1 MADSQSIVALNIG
14 SQRVT
19 MGLLAPSSNGGLI
32 LKKYESSS
40 ILADPAAEMTRLPQI
55 RIAVS
60 ELVNKLGLSKE
71 KVSYAISG
79 QSVFT
84 RFVKLPSLESD
95 DIEQLVAFEAQ
106 QHVPF
111 PINEVVWDWQLL
123 NSEAGQQEVV
133 LVAIKADALDD
144 INDCVTDA
152 SLTTGLVDASPM
164 ALANAFVYNYSD
176 LNEPALMIDIG
187 ARTSNLIYVDGNKVF
202 TRTIAI
208 GGATLTSAIAKEYNV
223 PFIEAES
230 QKCTNGLV
238 ALDTRHT
245 SQLDELTAALGSCI
259 RTALNRMPAEIAR
272 TTNFFR
278 SQHDG
283 SAPKR
288 IFLAGGGSNLPMI
301 SDFFQEKLRLPV
313 EFFNPLKRVSVGQG
327 VDVDKV
333 SLEAHQLGELIG
345 LGLRSIEKSKLNI
358 DLVPETVQ
366 HERDDANKRPKLI
379 IASAVIVAAC
389 AAFCVSGFLSKSKAI
404 KEAGKQEKVAE
415 GLNLFAKPINAELK
429 DADKIAN
436 IVGLYKGA
444 VDSRVMWLDGLSD
457 IKKHFAHQELWI
469 IEMEPV
475 VNFDPKVEEDGAAT
489 HTALVAKD
497 IQKTAY
503 GESSINMPKVEPK
516 TTTRGRPNPDYVA
529 QAVNAI
535 KVTGYWRGNSNGL
548 VLTQLEE
555 LIENSEV
562 FGKEISRKSGNSM
575 KEVTLTD
582 RDIVVENATSPAD
595 DKLGAPFTLIIPL
608 NNPILLK

>member
-32 LKKYESSS
+32 LKKYESST

-55 RIAVS
+55 RIAVA
-60 ELVNKLGLSKE
+60 ELVSKLGLSKQT
-71 KVSYAISG
+71 VSYAISG

-84 RFVKLPSLESD
+84 RFVKLPSLDSD

-144 INDCVTDA
+144 INDCVKDGD
-152 SLTTGLVDASPM
+152 LTTGLVDASPM
-164 ALANAFVYNYSD
+164 ALANAFVYNYGD
-176 LNEPALMIDIG
+176 LTEPALMIDIG
-187 ARTSNLIYVDGNKVF
+187 ARTSNLVYVDGNKVF

-230 QKCTNGLV
+230 QKCSNGLV
-238 ALDTRHT
+238 ALDARHT
-245 SQLDELTAALGSCI
+245 SQLDDLTAALGSCI

-288 IFLAGGGSNLPMI
+288 VFLAGGGANLPMI
-301 SDFFQEKLRLPV
+301 TDFFQEKLRLPV

-333 SLEAHQLGELIG
+333 SIEAHQLGEIIG
-345 LGLRSIEKSKLNI
+345 LGLRSLDQSKLNI
-358 DLVPETVQ
+358 DLVPEAVQ
-366 HERDDANKRPKLI
+366 HERDDAQKRPKLI
-379 IASAVIVAAC
+379 IAAVVIMVAC
-389 AAFCVSGFLSKSKAI
+389 AAFCVTGIFGKSQAI
-404 KEAGKQEKVAE
+404 KDARRQEDVLK
-415 GLNLFAKPINAELK
+415 GLERYSKPINSELS
-429 DADKIAN
+429 DAKKIAS
-436 IVGLYKGA
+436 IVGLYEDV
-444 VDSRVMWLDGLSD
+444 VDSRMLWLRGLSD
-457 IKKHFAHQELWI
+457 VKEHFADPKLWI
-469 IEMEPV
+469 TDFEPV
-475 VNFDPKVEEDGAAT
+475 VNFDPKVEEGKPT
-489 HTALVAKD
+489 YKELVAESILKAP
-497 IQKTAY
+497 Q
-503 GESSINMPKVEPK
+503 GESAIEIPKGESELTSRGRLNPKYVEPM
-516 TTTRGRPNPDYVA
+516 
-529 QAVNAI
+529 VNAI
-535 KVTGYWRGNSNGL
+535 KIRGYWRGDSNGL
-548 VLTQLEE
+548 VLKQLQQ
-555 LIENSEV
+555 LLQNSEV
-562 FGKEISRKSGNSM
+562 FGREISRKSGSK
-575 KEVTLTD
+575 KESVILTD
-582 RDIVVENATSPAD
+582 PEIVAENATSSAD
-595 DKLGAPFTLIIPL
+595 DRLGAPFSLIIPL
-608 NNPILLK
+608 NNPISLK